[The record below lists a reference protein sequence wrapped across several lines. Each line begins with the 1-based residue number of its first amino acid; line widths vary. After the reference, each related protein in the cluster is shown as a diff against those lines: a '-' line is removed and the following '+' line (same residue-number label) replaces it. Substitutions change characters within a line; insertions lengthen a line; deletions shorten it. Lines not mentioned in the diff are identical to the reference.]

1 VLLALVAALML
12 ALAPAPPP
20 AHAHDT
26 LIATDPEDGTTLET
40 SPEQI
45 TLTFSANVLDVSP
58 VVRISDEDGEL
69 LTELTPRV
77 EGPEA
82 IADITEPLPAGTH
95 TIQWRVVSSD
105 GHPIEGEFTITVEQ
119 DPAPEEG
126 AGENDQQ
133 PSDGGG
139 EQDEQSAPTSEDGQA
154 DETDEPAPTSED
166 GEADESAET
175 AAEGGADESGS
186 STVPLLLSVIG
197 VAVVGVAIAAFFALR
212 RKP

>member
-1 VLLALVAALML
+1 MLLALVAALML
-12 ALAPAPPP
+12 ALALAPPP

-69 LTELTPRV
+69 LTEITPRV

-154 DETDEPAPTSED
+154 DE
-166 GEADESAET
+166 SAET